1 MARSHARSSTRTEI
15 ANCRHAWAEYPVHET
30 VIVFSRLKGYIDDK
44 FVIMTSAWRHDPAK
58 FTLVVCPV
66 AGRLQSVR
74 VLVVEDEK
82 KVAALIQAGLAERG
96 FAVDV
101 CHDGDTAVS
110 LASQQGFD
118 AVVMDIMLPGR
129 DGLSV
134 LRKLRE
140 EKNAVPVLLL
150 TARGDLSERVE
161 GLDLGADDYLAK
173 PFSMTEL
180 IARLKAVLR
189 RRTGVGLTVQSY
201 ADVSVNTSTQEVRR
215 SGLKI
220 DLTAREF
227 ALLECLL
234 RTPGKAVTRV
244 EISQSVWGH
253 QFDAGTNFVDV
264 AVQRLRRKLDD
275 PFPVKLIQTVRGLGY
290 AIQLYS

>member
-1 MARSHARSSTRTEI
+1 M
-15 ANCRHAWAEYPVHET
+15 
-30 VIVFSRLKGYIDDK
+30 
-44 FVIMTSAWRHDPAK
+44 
-58 FTLVVCPV
+58 
-66 AGRLQSVR
+66 R

-82 KVAALIQAGLAERG
+82 KVAALIQAGLVERG
-96 FAVDV
+96 FAAEV
-101 CHDGDTAVS
+101 CHDGDTAMRLLTS
-110 LASQQGFD
+110 ESFD
-118 AVVMDIMLPGR
+118 AVIMDIMLPGR
-129 DGLSV
+129 DGLSA

-140 EKNAVPVLLL
+140 EKNTVPVLLL
-150 TARGDLSERVE
+150 TARGDVNERVE
-161 GLDLGADDYLAK
+161 GLDLGADDYLPK

-189 RRTGVGLTVQSY
+189 RRTGVGLTIQSF
-201 ADVSVNTSTQEVRR
+201 ADLSLNLSTREVRR
-215 SGLKI
+215 GDRKI
-220 DLTAREF
+220 ELTAREF
-227 ALLECLL
+227 ALLECLM

-290 AIQLYS
+290 AVQTYP

>member
-1 MARSHARSSTRTEI
+1 M
-15 ANCRHAWAEYPVHET
+15 
-30 VIVFSRLKGYIDDK
+30 
-44 FVIMTSAWRHDPAK
+44 
-58 FTLVVCPV
+58 
-66 AGRLQSVR
+66 R

-82 KVAALIQAGLAERG
+82 KVASLIQSGLAERG
-96 FAVDV
+96 FAAEV
-101 CHDGDTAVS
+101 CHDGDTAMR
-110 LASQQGFD
+110 LLTAEAFD
-118 AVVMDIMLPGR
+118 AVIMDIMLPGR

-140 EKNAVPVLLL
+140 GKNAIPVLLL
-150 TARGDLSERVE
+150 TARGGLNERVE
-161 GLDLGADDYLAK
+161 GLDLGADDYLPK

-189 RRTGVGLTVQSY
+189 RRTGVGLTIQSY
-201 ADVSVNTSTQEVRR
+201 ADLSVNLSTREVRR
-215 SGLKI
+215 DEKRI
-220 DLTAREF
+220 ELTAREF
-227 ALLECLL
+227 ALLECLM

-264 AVQRLRRKLDD
+264 AIQRLRRKLDD

-290 AIQLYS
+290 AIQTHP

>member
-1 MARSHARSSTRTEI
+1 M
-15 ANCRHAWAEYPVHET
+15 
-30 VIVFSRLKGYIDDK
+30 
-44 FVIMTSAWRHDPAK
+44 
-58 FTLVVCPV
+58 
-66 AGRLQSVR
+66 
-74 VLVVEDEK
+74 VEDEK
-82 KVAALIQAGLAERG
+82 KVAALIQAGLTEHAFVVE
-96 FAVDV
+96 V
-101 CHDGDTAVS
+101 CHDGDAAVV
-110 LASQQGFD
+110 LASTQGFD
-118 AVVMDIMLPGR
+118 AVIMDIMLPGR

-134 LRKLRE
+134 LRRLRQ

-150 TARGDLSERVE
+150 TARSDLAERVE
-161 GLDLGADDYLAK
+161 GLDLGADDYLGK

-201 ADVSVNTSTQEVRR
+201 ADLSVNLSTREVRR
-215 SGLKI
+215 GEMRI
-220 DLTAREF
+220 ALTAREF
-227 ALLECLL
+227 SLLECLM

-244 EISQSVWGH
+244 EISQNVWGH

-290 AIQLYS
+290 ALQAYP